1 MELEEYKE
9 DKPIGY
15 YFKTC
20 PVYEFAKN
28 HDLLH
33 ILLVLCNI
41 DYKGMEVMH
50 SKLIRKFTLKTS
62 SICEYIVVG
71 DKDEYIKEH
80 EEYIDSD
87 RGIYNKY
94 INN

>member
-9 DKPIGY
+9 DKHIRY

-28 HDLLH
+28 HDLLD
-33 ILLVLCNI
+33 ILPALCNVN
-41 DYKGMEVMH
+41 YKGMEVLH
-50 SKLIRKFTLKTS
+50 SKLIRKCTLKTS
-62 SICEYIVVG
+62 SICDYTIVG

-80 EEYIDSD
+80 EEYIYKDG
-87 RGIYNKY
+87 GIYNK
-94 INN
+94 